1 MQIKIDMVYF
11 LLVQFWKLVRFF
23 FIKSFLMF
31 EVIPPKFGVQTNNAS
46 SGRKHLMASP
56 SPNAFPKNIRRCL
69 NEANI
74 KFCEFPLWPYSG
86 WIKILLI
93 TVETVLVQDFL
104 GIGLWNSL
112 QRYPY
117 QYNSEKL
124 SKRYFCELQFHHKD
138 WKYCWK
144 SYVNF

>member
-23 FIKSFLMF
+23 FIKNFLMF
-31 EVIPPKFGVQTNNAS
+31 EVISPKFGVQTNNAS

-74 KFCEFPLWPYSG
+74 K
-86 WIKILLI
+86 I
-93 TVETVLVQDFL
+93 ETILVQNFV

-117 QYNSEKL
+117 QYNSEQL
-124 SKRYFCELQFHHKD
+124 SKRNFCELQFHHKD